1 MPVLTGEQML
11 LAAVPRPGS
20 LLRRLALLWC
30 ALALPAPRRS
40 IAR

>member
-11 LAAVPRPGS
+11 QAPPPRLPAF
-20 LLRRLALLWC
+20 LRRLALLWC